1 MLLSIWLY
9 GHRHGYDVLKVL
21 VDGET
26 TPTPEQVIAATQIAW
41 EGRGYGVPEVSGR
54 EEETLEHD
62 LDIILDGE
70 GWKEYGFPV
79 IKS

>member
-9 GHRHGYDVLKVL
+9 GHRHGQDVLKVL
-21 VDGET
+21 VDGEA
-26 TPTPEQVIAATQIAW
+26 TPTPEQVIAATQIEW
-41 EGRGYGVPEVSGR
+41 EGQED
-54 EEETLEHD
+54 ETLEHD
-62 LDIILDGE
+62 LDIILDDQ